1 MIGSL
6 TNPVYA
12 YLTSSEVFILYETRC
27 PCHSSTFQT
36 DDVECHPLYDSKAY
50 FLSFQQF
57 ILKNLFFISHQELL
71 EIAVSPVQVSRIILS
86 DSGAYTREAMHRTCS
101 NLATLLCQFFPVHLM

>member
-1 MIGSL
+1 MVYFDNEKQTLLLNTSIIRKPSKNDRFF

-57 ILKNLFFISHQELL
+57 ILKNLFFYL
-71 EIAVSPVQVSRIILS
+71 APRITGNRRLR
-86 DSGAYTREAMHRTCS
+86 GAGE
-101 NLATLLCQFFPVHLM
+101 

>member
-27 PCHSSTFQT
+27 PCHSSTFQI

-57 ILKNLFFISHQELL
+57 ILKNLFFYL
-71 EIAVSPVQVSRIILS
+71 APRITGNRRLR
-86 DSGAYTREAMHRTCS
+86 GAGE
-101 NLATLLCQFFPVHLM
+101 